1 MMKLK
6 WSKPG
11 AALCLAL
18 ALAACTAAPAD
29 KDIAAPE
36 FPWANGYD
44 ETVAALQERGADF
57 TADPGADG
65 YQPSVRMDSGT
76 LFGVD
81 ASEVIL
87 WFNTEGALTSVNAYV
102 AAADRETLQAN
113 METAMGA
120 PADSY
125 QPVTTGSGLMN
136 APSFGI
142 TVSVKRI
149 ALDDDHLLWHSEQ
162 PLSQTWSQDQQEE
175 WKDSLRT
182 PLLEAGGDMT
192 SKVSLARS
200 ESQGDVIQ
208 YTGDVALDA
217 YLEYQWEKTAE
228 LYRLDDGCQVI
239 LNRTCIPML

>member
-1 MMKLK
+1 MKRTLK
-6 WSKPG
+6 TTG
-11 AALCLAL
+11 LALCLA
-18 ALAACTAAPAD
+18 AVLAACTAAPAE

-44 ETVAALQERGADF
+44 QTVAALEEQGADF

-182 PLLEAGGDMT
+182 PLLEAGSDMA
-192 SKVSLARS
+192 SNVSLARS

-228 LYRLDDGCQVI
+228 LILTEEVCQVR
-239 LNRTCIPML
+239 LTRVCIPML

>member
-6 WSKPG
+6 WSKPA

-18 ALAACTAAPAD
+18 ALAACAAAPAD

-44 ETVAALQERGADF
+44 ETVAALEEQGADF

-120 PADSY
+120 PAESY
-125 QPVTTGSGLMN
+125 RPAMRGAALGG
-136 APSFGI
+136 PSFLI
-142 TVSVKRI
+142 EVPQESI
-149 ALDDDHLLWHSEQ
+149 LNENYLAWHSAQ
-162 PLSQTWSQDQQEE
+162 PLAEAWS
-175 WKDSLRT
+175 
-182 PLLEAGGDMT
+182 
-192 SKVSLARS
+192 
-200 ESQGDVIQ
+200 
-208 YTGDVALDA
+208 
-217 YLEYQWEKTAE
+217 
-228 LYRLDDGCQVI
+228 
-239 LNRTCIPML
+239 

>member
-6 WSKPG
+6 WSKPA

-44 ETVAALQERGADF
+44 QTVAALEEQGVDF

-120 PADSY
+120 PAESY
-125 QPVTTGSGLMN
+125 RPAMRGAALGG
-136 APSFGI
+136 ASFLI
-142 TVSVKRI
+142 EVPQESI
-149 ALDDDHLLWHSEQ
+149 LNENYLAWHSAQ
-162 PLSQTWSQDQQEE
+162 PL
-175 WKDSLRT
+175 L
-182 PLLEAGGDMT
+182 
-192 SKVSLARS
+192 
-200 ESQGDVIQ
+200 
-208 YTGDVALDA
+208 TG
-217 YLEYQWEKTAE
+217 
-228 LYRLDDGCQVI
+228 RLS
-239 LNRTCIPML
+239 

>member
-1 MMKLK
+1 MKRTLK
-6 WSKPG
+6 TTG
-11 AALCLAL
+11 LALCLA
-18 ALAACTAAPAD
+18 AVLAACTAAPAE

-36 FPWANGYD
+36 YPWTNNYD
-44 ETVAALQERGADF
+44 QTVALLEEQGADF
-57 TADPGADG
+57 TADPGTDDS
-65 YQPSVRMDSGT
+65 QPSIQLDGGT

-81 ASEVIL
+81 A
-87 WFNTEGALTSVNAYV
+87 TSVSLGFTRNGELTTVLAQMDTDKQQ
-102 AAADRETLQAN
+102 ALQ
-113 METAMGA
+113 TAMEKAMGD

-125 QPVTTGSGLMN
+125 QPVTTGSELMD
-136 APSFGI
+136 APSCGI
-142 TVSVKRI
+142 SVTVKRI

-162 PLSQTWSQDQQEE
+162 PLSQTWSQDQQET
-175 WKDSLRT
+175 WKKSLRT

-192 SKVSLARS
+192 SKVSLARR